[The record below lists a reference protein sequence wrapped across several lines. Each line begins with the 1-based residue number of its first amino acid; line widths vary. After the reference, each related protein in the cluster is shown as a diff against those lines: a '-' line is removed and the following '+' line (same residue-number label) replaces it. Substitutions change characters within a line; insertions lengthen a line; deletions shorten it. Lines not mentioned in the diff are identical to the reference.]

1 MKNLT
6 KTLFL
11 LLTLLSLAFSNVY
24 AVSITATILD
34 DYIEVGETFDV
45 QIWAD
50 SEMPTWEL
58 TSFGFDV
65 DDSADSVLNYANYSL
80 DPFVYADVSDPFNP
94 NNVSGL
100 AFPGQMGKTMV
111 STLSFAA
118 NEAGT
123 GSFSLIGGYDGVF
136 YGLFYVDFFADPSG
150 PLEAA
155 FPGEDIFLTQE
166 ITVNAIETGSEPVPE
181 PSTIFLFGGSL
192 MGFALYRRNR
202 KTK

>member
-50 SEMPTWEL
+50 SGMPTWEL
-58 TSFGFDV
+58 TGFGFDI
-65 DDSADSVLNYANYSL
+65 DDSADNVLSYVNHTL
-80 DPFVYADVSDPFNP
+80 DPFIYADVSDPSSP
-94 NNVSGL
+94 YNVSGVT
-100 AFPGQMGKTMV
+100 FPGQMGNTMIT
-111 STLSFAA
+111 TLSFAA

-123 GSFSLIGGYDGVF
+123 GSFSLLGGYDGFF
-136 YGLFYVDFFADPSG
+136 YGLFYVDFIADPSG
-150 PLEAA
+150 PL

-192 MGFALYRRNR
+192 MGFALYRRKR